1 MEKDIKKVP
10 AEADTIRAN
19 AHTEYCNKDY
29 NTILLQLKPNSKKFM
44 VLTHLIKYGH
54 ITVREMS
61 ERYNSNSPRDII
73 YFLRKLG
80 VPITSTEEV
89 NPNTKRK
96 FIIYELEEKEND

>member
-1 MEKDIKKVP
+1 MEKDTKKVP
-10 AEADTIRAN
+10 AEADTIWTKVHNER
-19 AHTEYCNKDY
+19 NKNY

-80 VPITSTEEV
+80 VPITSREEV

-96 FIIYELEEKEND
+96 YIIYELEEKEND

>member
-1 MEKDIKKVP
+1 MKKDIKKVP
-10 AEADTIRAN
+10 AEADTIWTKVHNER
-19 AHTEYCNKDY
+19 NKDY

-80 VPITSTEEV
+80 VPITSREEV
-89 NPNTKRK
+89 NPNTKKKIYYLRIGRK
-96 FIIYELEEKEND
+96 GE